1 VIRAEDPVALVDQSV
16 WLVRRELLLR
26 LPIPE
31 TFTEAEHLA
40 NTTPDDKLP

>member
-1 VIRAEDPVALVDQSV
+1 VIRAEDPVALVDLV